1 MAEGKAGPRSPGVP
15 DGWES
20 DSSPDDYRNYSSSGR
35 GATTADH
42 PKGAAPGGNTGAGSR
57 TDDAGTPGAAGRDVP
72 ERPREGWGGPGEN
85 YPPTQGP
92 LGERTRRR
100 DGEG

>member
-35 GATTADH
+35 GATTADAEKTE
-42 PKGAAPGGNTGAGSR
+42 P
-57 TDDAGTPGAAGRDVP
+57 DDPPIVAEDVP
-72 ERPREGWGGPGEN
+72 EFPPEGWGEAGEN

-92 LGERTRRR
+92 LEEVYEPK
-100 DGEG
+100 DEDD

>member
-1 MAEGKAGPRSPGVP
+1 MAERETGKRSPGAP

-35 GATTADH
+35 GATTADGEQAEADD
-42 PKGAAPGGNTGAGSR
+42 PPMAAE
-57 TDDAGTPGAAGRDVP
+57 DVP
-72 ERPREGWGGPGEN
+72 QFPLEGWGEAGEN

-92 LGERTRRR
+92 LGDVHEPGNRE
-100 DGEG
+100 D